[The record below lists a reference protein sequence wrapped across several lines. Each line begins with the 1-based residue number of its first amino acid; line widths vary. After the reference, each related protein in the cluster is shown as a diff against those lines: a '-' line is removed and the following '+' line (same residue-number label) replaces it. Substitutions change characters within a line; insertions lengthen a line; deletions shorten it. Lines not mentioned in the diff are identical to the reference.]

1 MNLVVEYVA
10 RSRIRPNPWNP
21 NRQDAFIY
29 EKELASIRA
38 FGFVDPILTRNLG
51 GDFEIIDGEHRW
63 KAAGELGID
72 PVPIVN
78 LGEIGEAE
86 ARQLT
91 IVLNETRG
99 RADPGL
105 LRGLLEDLASRKPV
119 QDLLDVLPYTREQFD
134 ALVKPFD
141 WDSVEQPKRVEP
153 EHEQWVL
160 RSYKLPRS
168 VATLLDDA
176 IDRVQRN
183 ERQDHGNVSIPD
195 WRALE
200 YIVADFLAE

>member
-1 MNLVVEYVA
+1 MNLVVEYVP

-21 NRQDAFIY
+21 NLQDAFIY
-29 EKELASIRA
+29 EKELASIRT
-38 FGFVDPILTRNLG
+38 FGFIDPILTRNLG
-51 GDFEIIDGEHRW
+51 SDFEIIDGEHRW

-78 LGEIGEAE
+78 LGDIEDAE

-99 RADPGL
+99 RPDPGRLRDL
-105 LRGLLEDLASRKPV
+105 LADLSSRRSV
-119 QDLLDVLPYTREQFD
+119 QDLLEVLPYTREQFD

-141 WDSVEQPKRVEP
+141 WDSVEQPKRPVE

-160 RSYKLPRS
+160 RSYRLPRA
-168 VATLLDDA
+168 VAALLDDA
-176 IDRVQRN
+176 IDRVQRD
-183 ERQDHGNVSIPD
+183 ERQDHGGVPIPD